1 MELKSYNLNNNIQ
14 SSVQV
19 VRNNVS
25 DAIKM
30 TAPTQIEPQ
39 NREAQIPSAA
49 SDQTN
54 IKAAEALKAQNL
66 AQAPVSYTFVRDI
79 KLPFSKNAK
88 LFKLANGQKVVIL
101 EKKGPTVL
109 ETYYNVGS
117 MNEPDN
123 LRGISHFNEHM
134 AFNGSNGPDGKTLN
148 SGDFFKIVNEIGG
161 YTNAST
167 GFSQTDYFISSQLL
181 GENVFDKSAFIQ
193 SQQLQ
198 YPEHSADMIEKEN
211 EIRNVRIVLAG
222 KKSGLSSE
230 KLRER
235 IRVSPQ

>member
-88 LFKLANGQKVVIL
+88 LFKLALNNGFTSPL
-101 EKKGPTVL
+101 E
-109 ETYYNVGS
+109 
-117 MNEPDN
+117 N
-123 LRGISHFNEHM
+123 L
-134 AFNGSNGPDGKTLN
+134 
-148 SGDFFKIVNEIGG
+148 
-161 YTNAST
+161 
-167 GFSQTDYFISSQLL
+167 
-181 GENVFDKSAFIQ
+181 
-193 SQQLQ
+193 
-198 YPEHSADMIEKEN
+198 
-211 EIRNVRIVLAG
+211 
-222 KKSGLSSE
+222 
-230 KLRER
+230 
-235 IRVSPQ
+235 